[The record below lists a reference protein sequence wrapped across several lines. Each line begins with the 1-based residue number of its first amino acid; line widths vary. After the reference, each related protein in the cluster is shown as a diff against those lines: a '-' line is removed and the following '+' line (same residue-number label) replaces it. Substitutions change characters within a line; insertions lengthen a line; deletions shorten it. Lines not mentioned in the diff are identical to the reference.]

1 MNDSTSQDNSSEET
15 IDCPC
20 GFCNDNIF
28 QNVEFNIPDFQLSF
42 LPDNESTLPP
52 LINNSSP
59 DPNSNIPPLELMEF
73 SLSQLLNSIIND
85 NTIDNQSPKEEII
98 CLNDSLERS
107 DSSSSYDEVD

>member
-1 MNDSTSQDNSSEET
+1 
-15 IDCPC
+15 
-20 GFCNDNIF
+20 
-28 QNVEFNIPDFQLSF
+28 
-42 LPDNESTLPP
+42 
-52 LINNSSP
+52 
-59 DPNSNIPPLELMEF
+59 MEF